1 MDRRW
6 LLVAGVGLLSVVS
19 GVWLGRGVRAPAPP
33 PIPSTATTTAVSPAA
48 DTILVHVAGWVV
60 SPGVVEVAP
69 AGRVGD
75 AVAAAG
81 GARPGARLDAVNLAA
96 PLVDGQ
102 QVTVPGPDGAV
113 PSASGG
119 GSGSGGSP
127 ELIRLNS
134 ATAADLE
141 ALPGVGPVLAE
152 RIVAHREARGAFER
166 VEDLLE
172 VPGIGE
178 SKLASIRE
186 LVTVP

>member
-19 GVWLGRGVRAPAPP
+19 GVWLGRGVRDPAPP
-33 PIPSTATTTAVSPAA
+33 PVPSMATTTPINPTA

-69 AGRVGD
+69 TGRVGD

-96 PLVDGQ
+96 PLVDGH
-102 QVTVPGPDGAV
+102 QVTVPGPDGSS

-119 GSGSGGSP
+119 GSGSGGSS

-152 RIVAHREARGAFER
+152 RIVAHREAGGAFER

-178 SKLASIRE
+178 SKLASIRD